1 MPGKGI
7 KFYGSQVGGKSVT
20 PHSYTGSP
28 LELLRHDILTAFSFY
43 NLLPNIVFPLN
54 PCRSGEFCELY
65 PSLANLW
72 AMFLHLILFFMQLP
86 FILSIPFW
94 LLFPVWVVVIGVVV
108 FALVNNAICFL
119 LNGSRLRFMSE
130 PKYAESKKEH
140 EHEQW
145 IFLNG
150 VAVG

>member
-1 MPGKGI
+1 MPGI

-28 LELLRHDILTAFSFY
+28 LELVRHDVLTAFSFWR
-43 NLLPNIVFPLN
+43 LLPNIVFPLN

-65 PSLANLW
+65 PSIANLW
-72 AMFLHLILFFMQLP
+72 CIFLHLILFFMQLP

-94 LLFPVWVVVIGVVV
+94 ILFPGWMVIVGVAIFV
-108 FALVNNAICFL
+108 LVNQAICFL
-119 LNGSRLRFMSE
+119 LNGRKLRFKSD
-130 PKYAESKKEH
+130 PRYAQLKKEH
-140 EHEQW
+140 AHEQW